1 MAHAPRI
8 EQELAA
14 AEAAWKDANEGKTRV
29 CARRAV
35 ALATEA
41 WLARL
46 PVAPWRGDAMEHLR
60 QIQQAASFP
69 LPIRQAAERLGTT
82 VSRRHAAPFTTDP
95 ISDARVIVEYL
106 TANTEQ
112 KTPRSILDHPTL
124 SRRYFSPRREA
135 PPDIFWV
142 DCKEA
147 RLACLY
153 VAPHPGALTLVH
165 FHGNGEVVADCLPE
179 FAADLTA
186 LGVNVL
192 FVEYRGYGAS
202 SGEPGLARILDDVPA
217 IVSSLPVTPSQLVAF
232 GRSLGSFYAIELVHR
247 FPEAAGLIIESG
259 IADPLERILLRVSPN
274 DVETTAPELAAEVRA
289 RLDPQAKLAGYA
301 GPVLVLHA
309 KEDTMVDSSHA
320 MRNASYARRATLR
333 LLPEGD
339 HNSIFEDNRE
349 EYLATLAE
357 FLMGIEKSVIV

>member
-1 MAHAPRI
+1 VSHILIA
-8 EQELAA
+8 QELAA
-14 AEAAWKDANEGKTRV
+14 AEAAWKEANEGKARV

-46 PVAPWRGDAMEHLR
+46 PAPPWHGDAMKHLR
-60 QIQQAASFP
+60 EIQHLASFP
-69 LPIRQAAERLGTT
+69 LPIRQAAERLTTT
-82 VSRRHAAPFTTDP
+82 VSQRNTAPFSTDP
-95 ISDARVIVEYL
+95 IGDARVIVEYL
-106 TANTEQ
+106 RAKTEELS
-112 KTPRSILDHPTL
+112 RSILDHPTL
-124 SRRYFSPRREA
+124 SRRYFCPRREP

-147 RLACLY
+147 RLACAY
-153 VAPHPGALTLVH
+153 VAPHAGALTLVH
-165 FHGNGEVVADCLPE
+165 FHGNGEVVADYFPE
-179 FAADLTA
+179 LAGDLTA

-202 SGEPGLARILDDVPA
+202 SGEPGMARLLDDVPP
-217 IVSSLPVTPSQLVAF
+217 IVKALPVRTNRLVAF
-232 GRSLGSFYAIELVHR
+232 GRSVGSFYAIELVHR

-259 IADPLERILLRVSPN
+259 IADPLERILLRVRPEEM
-274 DVETTAPELAAEVRA
+274 DTTAPELAAEVRA
-289 RLDPQAKLAGYA
+289 RLDPQPKLAGYA

-309 KEDTMVDSSHA
+309 KEDTMIDSSHA
-320 MRNASYARRATLR
+320 IRNASYARRATLR

-349 EYLATLAE
+349 EYLAALSE
-357 FLMGIEKSVIV
+357 FLLGLK

>member
-1 MAHAPRI
+1 MAARI

-14 AEAAWKDANEGKTRV
+14 AEAAWRDANEGKARV
-29 CARRAV
+29 CARRAI

-82 VSRRHAAPFTTDP
+82 VSRRHAAPFSTDP

-106 TANTEQ
+106 TANTGE
-112 KTPRSILDHPTL
+112 KTPRSMLDHPTL

-135 PPDIFWV
+135 PPDLFWV

-147 RLACLY
+147 RLACVY
-153 VAPHPGALTLVH
+153 VASHPGALTLVH

-202 SGEPGLARILDDVPA
+202 SGEPGLVRILDDVPA

-259 IADPLERILLRVSPN
+259 IADPLERILMRVSPN
-274 DVETTAPELAAEVRA
+274 ELDTTAPELAAEVRA

-339 HNSIFEDNRE
+339 HNSIFEENRE
-349 EYLATLAE
+349 EYLATLSE
-357 FLMGIEKSVIV
+357 FLKGIEKSVIF